1 MKKALLFGV
10 CVVLIAISTAVALQ
24 VRPFVPVT
32 TEMLL
37 NPSPNDWLMF
47 SRTYDAQR
55 YSPLNQVTTQNV
67 SQLTQAWTH
76 EFNTG
81 SIENI
86 PTVYNG
92 VIFYSFHSPGA
103 DATSG
108 TVLWEYKRPGGQ
120 SSKNLATEDM
130 IYFSAPDSC

>member
-24 VRPFVPVT
+24 VPPFVPVT

-67 SQLTQAWTH
+67 SQLTQA
-76 EFNTG
+76 
-81 SIENI
+81 
-86 PTVYNG
+86 
-92 VIFYSFHSPGA
+92 
-103 DATSG
+103 
-108 TVLWEYKRPGGQ
+108 
-120 SSKNLATEDM
+120 
-130 IYFSAPDSC
+130 